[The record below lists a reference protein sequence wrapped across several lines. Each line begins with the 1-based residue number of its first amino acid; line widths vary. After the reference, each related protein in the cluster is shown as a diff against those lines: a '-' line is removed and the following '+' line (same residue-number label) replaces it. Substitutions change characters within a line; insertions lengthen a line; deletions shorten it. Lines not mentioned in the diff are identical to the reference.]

1 MVSRGTNEIWKF
13 VIMFV
18 YAGASDLCFILFYFI
33 FPHGHET
40 CPERGSMA
48 ASLPAVSAFGEI
60 REAPRSLLSTSAES
74 QIVFSLK

>member
-1 MVSRGTNEIWKF
+1 MVSRGTNEIRKF

-18 YAGASDLCFILFYFI
+18 YAGASDLFYFI

-48 ASLPAVSAFGEI
+48 ASLPEVSAFCEI
-60 REAPRSLLSTSAES
+60 REAPRRLLSTSAES